1 MIYLTFNSRILIG
14 YLHYNILHKMKRL
27 IFYIS
32 FALLAI
38 VLISSCNDTTYAKE
52 LKLEKLLIEEFV
64 KRHNIKV
71 IDVLPPDS
79 TVWGE
84 NDYYLTEDGLYFHL
98 EKLGVGTDTLVIND
112 KVVPRFRQYTLKVVA
127 DTINNWTTIDFP
139 RPTDFI
145 FGDLS
150 QSCQAFHDAASMMK
164 RNESEAKIIVP
175 SKIGFKDNWTPATP
189 MGYDLKIK
197 IQK

>member
-1 MIYLTFNSRILIG
+1 
-14 YLHYNILHKMKRL
+14 MKRL
-27 IFYIS
+27 FYYIS
-32 FALLAI
+32 FAFLAI
-38 VLISSCNDTTYAKE
+38 VSISSCNDTTYAKE
-52 LKLEKLLIEEFV
+52 LKLEKILMDDFI
-64 KRHNIKV
+64 KRHGINV
-71 IDVLPPDS
+71 IDVLPADS
-79 TVWGE
+79 TIWNV

-98 EKLGVGTDTLVIND
+98 VKPGVGTDTLVISNT
-112 KVVPRFRQYTLKVVA
+112 VVPRFKQYTLNVVS

-139 RPTDFI
+139 YPTDFVY
-145 FGDLS
+145 GDLT
-150 QSCQAFHDAASMMK
+150 QSCTAFHEAAAFMK

>member
-1 MIYLTFNSRILIG
+1 
-14 YLHYNILHKMKRL
+14 MKRL
-27 IFYIS
+27 IYYIS

-38 VLISSCNDTTYAKE
+38 VFVSSCNDTTYAKE
-52 LKLEKLLIEEFV
+52 LKLEKLLIDEFI
-64 KRHNIKV
+64 KRDSINVIK
-71 IDVLPPDS
+71 VLPPDL

-84 NDYYLTEDGLYFHL
+84 KDYYLTEDGMYFHL
-98 EKLGVGTDTLVIND
+98 VSYGVVTDSTQLLEIND
-112 KVVPRFRQYTLKVVA
+112 KVVPRFRQYTLNVVA

-139 RPTDFI
+139 RPTDFT

-150 QSCQAFHDAASMMK
+150 QSCQAFHDAASLMK

>member
-1 MIYLTFNSRILIG
+1 
-14 YLHYNILHKMKRL
+14 MKRL

-32 FALLAI
+32 FALLTI
-38 VLISSCNDTTYAKE
+38 VFVSSCNDTTYAKE
-52 LKLEKLLIEEFV
+52 LKLEELLIEEFI
-64 KRHNIKV
+64 KRDSINVIKV
-71 IDVLPPDS
+71 LPRDL

-84 NDYYLTEDGLYFHL
+84 KDYYLTKDGLYFHL
-98 EKLGVGTDTLVIND
+98 VSYGVGTDTLVIND
-112 KVVPRFRQYTLKVVA
+112 IVVPRFKQYTLNVVA
-127 DTINNWTTIDFP
+127 DTISNWTTIDFP
-139 RPTDFI
+139 HPTDFT

-150 QSCQAFHDAASMMK
+150 QSCQAFHEAASMMK